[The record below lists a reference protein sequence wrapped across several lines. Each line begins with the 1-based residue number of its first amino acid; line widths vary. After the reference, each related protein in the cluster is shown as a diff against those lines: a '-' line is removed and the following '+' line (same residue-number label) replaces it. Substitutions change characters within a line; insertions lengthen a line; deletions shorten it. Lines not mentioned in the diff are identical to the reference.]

1 MDHRVTPCHDED
13 FTGYVETKEPAKVVT
28 GEYKI
33 PWPPPTVN
41 RHPSTFAEPLFA
53 LGCTLAFLVLTS
65 LCAIGV
71 LTVLRW
77 LF

>member
-13 FTGYVETKEPAKVVT
+13 FSGYVETTQPAKVVT

-33 PWPPPTVN
+33 PWPPQNVH
-41 RHPSTFAEPLFA
+41 RHPSTFASPITAIGCVATLFA
-53 LGCTLAFLVLTS
+53 LWFVFVIGLVE
-65 LCAIGV
+65 IG
-71 LTVLRW
+71 RW